1 MLKCLG
7 TGEVFMKKIFFIVVM
22 LLSLPVFAVEETPVQ
37 SLTTPQNIKFETSTK
52 MFAIN
57 KEKLFYLTLGAI
69 TANKFAV
76 EEIQTSNG
84 YIIFTAANNKY
95 LATVASIDSLNSIL
109 KITPCNDI
117 YYFQPGIV
125 INMFKYVD
133 LNLNTEIK
141 M

>member
-1 MLKCLG
+1 MLKYFC
-7 TGEVFMKKIFFIVVM
+7 TGEVFMKKLVIFLA
-22 LLSLPVFAVEETPVQ
+22 LLFMAPVFADEEQP
-37 SLTTPQNIKFETSTK
+37 LTVPQHISFETCTK

-69 TANKFAV
+69 SANKFAV
-76 EEIQTSNG
+76 DEIQTANG

-95 LATVASIDSLNSIL
+95 LATVASIDPLNSIL

-125 INMFKYVD
+125 VNMFKYVD
-133 LNLNTEIK
+133 LNLNTEVK
-141 M
+141 